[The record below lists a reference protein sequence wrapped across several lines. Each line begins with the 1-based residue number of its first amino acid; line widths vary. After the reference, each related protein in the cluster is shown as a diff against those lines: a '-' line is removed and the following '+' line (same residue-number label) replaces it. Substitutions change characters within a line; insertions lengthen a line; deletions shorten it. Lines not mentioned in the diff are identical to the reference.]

1 MGLFGN
7 KFPDTEKIEKQDA
20 EHKRLYQ
27 EVLATANS
35 EDLKEYLEL
44 KDEVSS
50 PEFVNEK
57 HRVTGLKWKSTKE
70 YSRLKEFNKL
80 TKNKD
85 LKAYF
90 ELKDSDELKSYLE
103 FRKTDAYRDITDK
116 KKRKASADLERYFK
130 FENSKVYKSFKKI
143 EGSGTLNQYLKLK
156 EEVESDKF
164 KEYKAFCED
173 VHRWNHTEQAK
184 KEQRFHNLDQD
195 VNIKNYVKFHNSDL
209 FDLFKFYDITFAEDF
224 APEKLDT
231 HKWKTQFHL
240 GSEFGQGNYSLE
252 NHLQAYSNGRNI
264 EISRDYM
271 TIDTRAENTTARVWD
286 KERGFFQR
294 EMNYTSG
301 VISTGKSFKQNEGIF
316 KIKLK
321 TDSHAP
327 VSHSVQLVSPKGNIQ
342 IKLLQISQKGKP
354 MVGLSTYDGKRH
366 TVRTSR
372 IKGLNTNAG
381 FHIFSVEWQ
390 KEMLIWKV
398 NDKEVFRTEIKLPK
412 EEMILELASMVYK
425 TKKKP
430 APGKLIVDWIKVYK
444 KTA

>member
-7 KFPDTEKIEKQDA
+7 KFPSTEKIEKQDA

-44 KDEVSS
+44 KDEITS

-57 HRVTGLKWKSTKE
+57 NRITRLKWKSTKE

-90 ELKDSDELKSYLE
+90 ELKDSSELNAYLE
-103 FRKTDAYRDITDK
+103 FRKTDSYRDINDK
-116 KKRKASADLERYFK
+116 KKRKELADLDRFFR
-130 FENSKVYKSFKKI
+130 FENSKKYKSYRKI
-143 EGSGTLNQYLKLK
+143 EGSTVLNQYIKLK

-164 KEYKAFCED
+164 KAYKSFCED
-173 VHRWNHTEQAK
+173 AHRWNHTEQAK

-195 VNIKNYVKFHNSDL
+195 INIKNYVRFHNSNM
-209 FDLFKFYDITFAEDF
+209 FDLYKFYDITFAEDF
-224 APEKLDT
+224 APEKLDM
-231 HKWKTQFHL
+231 HKWQTAFQL
-240 GSEFGQGNYSLE
+240 GSDFGQGNYSLS

-271 TIDTRAENTTARVWD
+271 TIDTRAENTTGRIWD
-286 KERGFFQR
+286 KDHGFIQK
-294 EMNYTSG
+294 EMKYTSG
-301 VISTGKSFKQNEGIF
+301 VISTGKSFKQNQGIF
-316 KIKLK
+316 KVKLK

-327 VSHSVQLVSPKGNIQ
+327 VAHSVQLVSAKGNIQ

-354 MVGLSTYDGKRH
+354 MVGVSTYDGKRH
-366 TVRTSR
+366 TIRTSR
-372 IKGLNTNAG
+372 IKGLNPNSD

-390 KEMLIWKV
+390 NEMLIWKV
-398 NDKEVFRTEIKLPK
+398 NDKEVFRTEIRLPG
-412 EEMILELASMVYK
+412 EEMALELASMIYK
-425 TKKKP
+425 TKKHP